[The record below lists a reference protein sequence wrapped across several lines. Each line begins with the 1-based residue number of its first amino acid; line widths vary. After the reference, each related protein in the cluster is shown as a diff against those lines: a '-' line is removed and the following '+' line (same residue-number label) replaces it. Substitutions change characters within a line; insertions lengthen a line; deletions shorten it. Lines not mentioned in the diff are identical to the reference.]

1 MRIEPVFAHCDIP
14 CKIYDPV
21 SAQIA
26 GLTVVRLLSL
36 MANISA
42 NEKTSLENQHEMLRL
57 TIQKEEH
64 ASVVKSEIATIWGDY
79 FKKNHL
85 GQHSEI
91 HDVSHSIMAKASTCK
106 QSMAIDHGLELV
118 ELLNDFAETFW
129 LSKSIK
135 CERVV
140 CPYPPELP
148 IVRPILAEA

>member
-42 NEKTSLENQHEMLRL
+42 NEKTTLENQHEMSRL

-85 GQHSEI
+85 EQHSEI
-91 HDVSHSIMAKASTCK
+91 HDLSHSIMAKASTCK

-129 LSKSIK
+129 SSKSIK

-148 IVRPILAEA
+148 IVRPILAKA